1 MQAEISDPIIIK
13 TLSYIISGL
22 VAIICV
28 MLKIIFSKV
37 SDWIKQQKETN
48 IQLALINQALGYQK
62 EKIARHDFQIITL
75 GDRLNAAINR
85 LTMVMAKKEETHAR
99 QP

>member
-1 MQAEISDPIIIK
+1 MPTEISEPIIIK

-28 MLKIIFSKV
+28 MLKILFSKV
-37 SDWIKQQKETN
+37 SEWIKQQKETN

-62 EKIARHDFQIITL
+62 EKIAKHDFQITIL

-85 LTMVMAKKEETHAR
+85 LTMIMAKKEESHV
-99 QP
+99 QQQ